1 MELELVKVAGEYI
14 SFGNSGVYKRDA
26 LEYYIETKPTKYTYR
41 GVDVYVKETFNKDY
55 SHRGYVI
62 TKLSID
68 TYGDKINYDDV
79 RSYIDNRYKSLTNKI
94 LSSDSTPCEYKM
106 LSGENCLYETA
117 IKCLISKKYSI
128 AEKRFI
134 ANDLL
139 FKGMK
144 LSEMINFY
152 KYL

>member
-26 LEYYIETKPTKYTYR
+26 LEYYIQTEPTKYTYR
-41 GVDVYVKETFNKDY
+41 GVNVFVKETFNTDK
-55 SHRGYVI
+55 SHKGYVV

-68 TYGDKINYDDV
+68 TFGETINYDEV
-79 RSYIDNRYKSLTNKI
+79 RSYIDKRYDALLEKLNSKNVV
-94 LSSDSTPCEYKM
+94 CEYKM
-106 LSGENCLYETA
+106 LNGEDYLYETA
-117 IKCLISKKYSI
+117 IKCLISRKYSI
-128 AEKRFI
+128 LEKRFI
-134 ANDLL
+134 AKNLID
-139 FKGMK
+139 KGMK